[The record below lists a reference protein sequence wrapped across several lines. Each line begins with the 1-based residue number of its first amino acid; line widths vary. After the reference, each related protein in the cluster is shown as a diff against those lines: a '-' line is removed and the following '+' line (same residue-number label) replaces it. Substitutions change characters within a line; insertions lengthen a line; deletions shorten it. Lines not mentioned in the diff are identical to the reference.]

1 MWPSLK
7 KVRSFIEHACG
18 TARKKTPLNIYKIKN
33 PPYVTYPHATQQ
45 YTQAGCL
52 SLEPCLMAAFAY
64 TIPLWLRGRAS
75 RLVIKS
81 SIGFWVRA
89 GELGILFWRTLC
101 HQWPRPGKKIAF
113 LSTDFILSSQIF
125 VTRVVINLYLWTISG
140 RVVAKCL
147 RNVHKPLL
155 NLSVRITIWGIVFKS
170 IYTRN
175 ERKRRSNKIWMFF
188 KISATGCSAPATT
201 AASNLKC
208 HEFRFRR

>member
-1 MWPSLK
+1 M
-7 KVRSFIEHACG
+7 
-18 TARKKTPLNIYKIKN
+18 
-33 PPYVTYPHATQQ
+33 TYPHATQQ

-64 TIPLWLRGRAS
+64 TIPLWLRGRAC
-75 RLVIKS
+75 RLVIKKP

-89 GELGILFWRTLC
+89 GELGIFFWRTLR
-101 HQWPRPGKKIAF
+101 HQWPGP
-113 LSTDFILSSQIF
+113 DFILSSQIF
-125 VTRVVINLYLWTISG
+125 VTRVIINLYLWTLPG
-140 RVVAKCL
+140 RAVAKCL

-155 NLSVRITIWGIVFKS
+155 NLSVRITIRGIVFKS

-201 AASNLKC
+201 AADNIKC
-208 HEFRFRR
+208 NEFRFRQKGRPKSIG